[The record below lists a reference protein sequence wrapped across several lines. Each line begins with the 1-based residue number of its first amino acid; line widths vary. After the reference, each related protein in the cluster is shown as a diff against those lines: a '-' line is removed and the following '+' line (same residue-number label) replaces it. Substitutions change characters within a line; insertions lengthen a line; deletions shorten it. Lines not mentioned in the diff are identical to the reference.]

1 MSVVVEEESRSVSL
15 YYNGQI
21 KKGWGGVGCGVGLG
35 WVGFHD
41 EVKARWASFGF
52 LPCTKVCNGK
62 CLKGIIAA
70 QGGFLILNGVQ
81 VSLLKLQ
88 HCLFYLLF
96 KSPLAVPLSS

>member
-21 KKGWGGVGCGVGLG
+21 KKGWGGVGLG

-70 QGGFLILNGVQ
+70 QGG
-81 VSLLKLQ
+81 SL
-88 HCLFYLLF
+88 F
-96 KSPLAVPLSS
+96 